1 MKYSSQYQKLNK
13 PKKPFRFSK
22 RKVTIFLVTGFAPIL
37 LLWVIFYSDVLK
49 VQATT
54 YILPVDF
61 KCLSQAE
68 LNKYD
73 QTGKSI
79 FFFNTQLLEAE
90 IKKNTCIEDVFVE
103 LSPDRSITISMTNS
117 RQIANFFLGPQLND
131 VKKIASS
138 TADLRSATV
147 SALLQSSSLIDTLK
161 DLNSR
166 SLIQPRTAS
175 RSALPKFIV
184 PEAFK
189 QQSDYSSYKINNV
202 LDCLNSNLI
211 QVASVVLVNDEL
223 LIYYINVNN
232 GFTTLDAKLL
242 TSPNSVTEKF
252 CPVLQEIIQKSTIDG
267 IKLDSIDLRFKDPVV
282 NIKK

>member
-1 MKYSSQYQKLNK
+1 MKYSSQYQKLKK
-13 PKKPFRFSK
+13 PKKPFHFSK
-22 RKVTIFLVTGFAPIL
+22 RKVVIIFVAGFTPIL
-37 LLWVIFYSDVLK
+37 LFWVVFYSDVLK
-49 VQATT
+49 VQTT
-54 YILPVDF
+54 NFTLPADF
-61 KCLSQAE
+61 KCLSQTE

-79 FFFNTQLLEAE
+79 FFFNTQLLEVE
-90 IKKNTCIEDVFVE
+90 IKKNPCVEDVFVE
-103 LSPDRSITISMTNS
+103 LSPDRSITISITSS
-117 RQIANFFLGPQLND
+117 RQIANFFLGPQLED

-175 RSALPKFIV
+175 GSALPKFIV

-189 QQSDYSSYKINNV
+189 LQSDYSRYKINSV
-202 LDCLNSNLI
+202 LDCLNNNLI
-211 QVASVVLVNDEL
+211 QAGSVVLVNDEL
-223 LIYYINVNN
+223 LIYYISINN
-232 GFTTLDAKLL
+232 GFTTLNAKLL
-242 TSPNSVTEKF
+242 TSPNSITEKF